1 MSGVTEKRADFSIW
15 DSVVNDRI
23 VQFEDLD
30 QKYRNRGKKIEAL
43 AEENEILRTKMEEVS
58 AKFNSVSDELNE
70 KDAQIKELSQEV
82 SDLKQWIVNMENS
95 TCWKLTMPLR
105 RIIDKCCKR

>member
-43 AEENEILRTKMEEVS
+43 AEENEILREKMEEVS
-58 AKFNSVSDELNE
+58 AKFNSISDELNE
-70 KDAQIKELSQEV
+70 KDARIKALCQEV
-82 SDLKQWIVNMENS
+82 ADLKQWIVNMENS
-95 TCWKLTMPLR
+95 TCWKMTGPLR
-105 RIIDKCCKR
+105 KVLGLINRR